1 MLSDDLQGMKSL
13 ENFSDK
19 LLPIS
24 FSFIVRDDES
34 ASRAESFFLCEM
46 FSLYYLSKSEIF
58 KADKQDVYDRIELSI
73 IIRYCSN
80 YHLT

>member
-19 LLPIS
+19 LLAIS
-24 FSFIVRDDES
+24 LSCIVRDDAS
-34 ASRAESFFLCEM
+34 ASRPESFFVCEM

-58 KADKQDVYDRIELSI
+58 KADKQDVYD
-73 IIRYCSN
+73 
-80 YHLT
+80 